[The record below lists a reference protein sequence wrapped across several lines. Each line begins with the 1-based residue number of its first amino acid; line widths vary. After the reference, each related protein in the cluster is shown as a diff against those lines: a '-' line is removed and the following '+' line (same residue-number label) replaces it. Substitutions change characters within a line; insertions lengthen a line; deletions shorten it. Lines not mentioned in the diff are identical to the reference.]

1 MAVKEH
7 HQGLVFNAGP
17 SHFRNSIPSQHFAAE
32 KDRYVLYVNFCCPWA
47 HRTILSL
54 GLKGLGDVIQL
65 VEADARDPNR
75 GWYFSGRRGPD
86 RDPIYGVKF
95 LGDLYLKAD
104 PQYKGRITVPMLWDK
119 KHETVVNNESS
130 EIVRMLLQGFDE
142 LLPPEQ
148 REANKGE
155 SSFIPQHLRSEID
168 TFNAFV
174 YENVNNG
181 VYKTGFA
188 SSQKAYDE
196 HITKLFQALDRIE
209 YHLAEA
215 DNQPYLFGQYI
226 TEADIRL
233 FTTLIRFD
241 VSYYTLFK
249 CNLKMIRMDYPRLHL
264 WLRRL
269 YWNDGPET
277 GGGLFRKTTC
287 FETIKR
293 GYSSVASGNGIVPAG
308 PYPHILPL

>member
-1 MAVKEH
+1 
-7 HQGLVFNAGP
+7 
-17 SHFRNSIPSQHFAAE
+17 
-32 KDRYVLYVNFCCPWA
+32 
-47 HRTILSL
+47 
-54 GLKGLGDVIQL
+54 
-65 VEADARDPNR
+65 
-75 GWYFSGRRGPD
+75 
-86 RDPIYGVKF
+86 
-95 LGDLYLKAD
+95 
-104 PQYKGRITVPMLWDK
+104 
-119 KHETVVNNESS
+119 
-130 EIVRMLLQGFDE
+130 MLLQGFDE

-287 FETIKR
+287 FETVSMMR
-293 GYSSVASGNGIVPAG
+293 YVVDVANAR
-308 PYPHILPL
+308 